1 MNYMPEVLKMLGV
14 EVGEKFNINPLI
26 DSPYHFNEDY
36 ILVNKNGHNVDD
48 DKVVQILILTGVLE
62 IEKLPW
68 KPKEDDEYYI
78 VCENE
83 NIVKCRWSSRST
95 NSFYRYNAGNCF
107 KTKEEITPEIK
118 QQILQEMKGKYEND

>member
-1 MNYMPEVLKMLGV
+1 MNYMPEVLKMFGV
-14 EVGEKFNINPLI
+14 EVEEFFKIKPLI
-26 DSPYHFNEDY
+26 GNPYYFNQHY
-36 ILVNKNGHNVDD
+36 VLINKNGHQVDD
-48 DKVVQILILTGVLE
+48 DKIMRILTGDFE
-62 IEKLPW
+62 IEKIPW

-83 NIVKCRWSSRST
+83 NIVKCRWSSRNT

-118 QQILQEMKGKYEND
+118 QLILQEMKGKYEND

>member
-1 MNYMPEVLKMLGV
+1 MNYMPKVLEMLGV
-14 EVGEKFNINPLI
+14 EVGEKFNIKNSAFNPH
-26 DSPYHFNEDY
+26 HFDEDY
-36 ILVNKNGHNVDD
+36 CITDKDR
-48 DKVVQILILTGVLE
+48 DKVNGIYYIVTLLNGKDE

-83 NIVKCRWSSRST
+83 NIVKCRWSSRNT

-118 QQILQEMKGKYEND
+118 QRILQEMKGKYEND

>member
-1 MNYMPEVLKMLGV
+1 MNYMPKVLKILGV
-14 EVGEKFNINPLI
+14 EVGEGFKVDGLF
-26 DSPYHFNEDY
+26 DSPYYFDEY
-36 ILVNKNGHNVDD
+36 
-48 DKVVQILILTGVLE
+48 GVLINCKGKAVQNRLLTILSGGYE
-62 IEKLPW
+62 IKKLPW

-118 QQILQEMKGKYEND
+118 QLILQEMKGKYEND

>member
-1 MNYMPEVLKMLGV
+1 MNYMPKVLEMLGV
-14 EVGEKFNINPLI
+14 ERNIPFKI
-26 DSPYHFNEDY
+26 
-36 ILVNKNGHNVDD
+36 VDD
-48 DKVVQILILTGVLE
+48 IHNPYLFDDEYNLLDMEYCERNGLIGYLLLEELE

-78 VCENE
+78 VCENG
-83 NIVKCRWSSRST
+83 NIINCRWSSRNT

-118 QQILQEMKGKYEND
+118 QQILQEMKGKYENDI

>member
-1 MNYMPEVLKMLGV
+1 MNYMPKVLEMLNL
-14 EVGEKFNINPLI
+14 EVGEKFNIKGFKLNPYQFDDEFRLVGN
-26 DSPYHFNEDY
+26 YGHEET
-36 ILVNKNGHNVDD
+36 ILLK
-48 DKVVQILILTGVLE
+48 LILCGDYE

-118 QQILQEMKGKYEND
+118 QLILQEMKGKYEND

>member
-1 MNYMPEVLKMLGV
+1 MNYMPKVLEMLGV
-14 EVGEKFNINPLI
+14 EVGEKFNIKPLI
-26 DSPYHFNEDY
+26 GNPYHFDEDC

-48 DKVVQILILTGVLE
+48 DKIIQILTGAYE

-83 NIVKCRWSSRST
+83 NIINCRWSSRNT

-118 QQILQEMKGKYEND
+118 QRILQEMKWKYEND